1 MRYRKLRRK
10 SSVFLGQ
17 NQGIWGYRHGQ
28 ATAVPGKKTELQS
41 LATAYPTCRIVVLL
55 PPYMQDRGTA
65 TTLHAGSWYCY
76 HPTCRILVLLPPY
89 SHISYIQSTNIFTD
103 FSRHAAKPPFL
114 SSLHKILHCTL
125 HDVNSGAEG

>member
-28 ATAVPGKKTELQS
+28 ATAVPGTKTKLQS
-41 LATAYPTCRIVVLL
+41 LATATTLHAGSWYCYHPTCRIVVLL
-55 PPYMQDRGTA
+55 PPYMQDPGTA

-76 HPTCRILVLLPPY
+76 HPTCRIVVLLPPY
-89 SHISYIQSTNIFTD
+89 MQDRGTTTLQPYFIYSVNKYIY
-103 FSRHAAKPPFL
+103 
-114 SSLHKILHCTL
+114 
-125 HDVNSGAEG
+125 